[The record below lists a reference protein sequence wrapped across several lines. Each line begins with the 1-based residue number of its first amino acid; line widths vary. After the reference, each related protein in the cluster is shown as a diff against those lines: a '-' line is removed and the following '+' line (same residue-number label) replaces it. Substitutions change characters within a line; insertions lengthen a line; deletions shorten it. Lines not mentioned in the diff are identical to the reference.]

1 MNTSRLVFNLLHTF
15 VCAAFFF
22 SFSASINAATPVL
35 PGLISPGGL
44 DPSRQKDLALPERS
58 PEYFPI
64 PPLMERPL
72 DIKDGPKVE
81 IQSIQ
86 LLDVIDHPELSKDIL
101 NHLVEQLLQE
111 QKKLAIAAD
120 KKTSAINS
128 TAVNSSAITI
138 GQIQFIADKITQLY
152 RQKGYILAQAFLP
165 PQKVTQGIVKIK
177 IIEGKLGKVNAVGN
191 DYYDEEIYTKYFS
204 KHLNQAVNKYEME
217 RLLLLIN
224 DFPGFGVTGSF
235 KKGTAPGTSD
245 LQLLVQSQER
255 LSGFI
260 RYDNYGSEFTGDKRV
275 LVGLTT
281 NGLFGQVNQL
291 NVQLLKTYSPKE
303 SDYYAIHFEQ
313 LVFDEATY
321 IGVSYNTNDYNIG
334 RGLQS
339 LGIKGESEFSEIYLR
354 RAFIKSREKNLYAR
368 FSLSTK
374 EALSNSDTGEQLAK
388 DELTVLGA
396 QLIFDAIDERYNGI
410 NIADISYSRGLGDT
424 LGSMK
429 GSGDDNAGRRGGSGK
444 YAGGDFDKWNLN
456 FARVQSLPYEQS
468 LIVKLNTQYSD
479 DLLTSL
485 EQFQLGGPNSVRA
498 YPVSEYLSDKGY
510 LLSLEWSVGLPFIG
524 HYNAFSGK
532 KWRDIFNLS
541 FFYDST
547 KGWINDPLPFQKD
560 DISLEGYG
568 LAIQLKEIYGFL
580 GRFYMAKPM
589 GNPEPSNDR
598 DPQYYFEF
606 SYHF

>member
-1 MNTSRLVFNLLHTF
+1 MNTSYLVFSLLRIIF
-15 VCAAFFF
+15 CAVLLI
-22 SFSASINAATPVL
+22 SFSAMKNIASAATPVL
-35 PGLISPGGL
+35 PGLISPGGV
-44 DPSRQKDLALPERS
+44 DPGRQKPLSLPERS

-64 PPLMERPL
+64 PPVMERPL
-72 DIKDGPKVE
+72 DIKDGPKVDVLE
-81 IQSIQ
+81 IQ
-86 LLDVIDHPELSKDIL
+86 LLGVVEHPQLTKDIL
-101 NHLVEQLLQE
+101 QQHADKLLQQ
-111 QKKLAIAAD
+111 QKNLVLEAD
-120 KKTSAINS
+120 KA
-128 TAVNSSAITI
+128 SSAITI
-138 GQIQFIADKITQLY
+138 GQIQFIADKLTQFY
-152 RQKGYILAQAFLP
+152 RRQGYILAQAFLP

-177 IIEGKLGKVNAVGN
+177 IIEGKLGKVNALGN
-191 DYYDEEIYTKYFS
+191 DYYDERIYTKYFD

-235 KKGTAPGTSD
+235 KKGTAVGTSD
-245 LQLLVQSQER
+245 LQLLVQSEER
-255 LSGFI
+255 LSGFL
-260 RYDNYGSEFTGDKRV
+260 RYDNYGSEFTGDRRV
-275 LVGLTT
+275 LLGLTA
-281 NGLFGQVNQL
+281 NGLLGQVNQL
-291 NVQLLKTYSPKE
+291 NVQLLKTYSPEE

-321 IGVSYNTNDYNIG
+321 VGASYNTNDYNIG
-334 RGLQS
+334 RSLQS
-339 LGIKGESEFSEIYLR
+339 LGIKGESKFGEIYLR
-354 RAFIKSREKNLYAR
+354 RAFIKSREKNLYVR
-368 FSLSTK
+368 FALSTK
-374 EALSNSDTGEQLAK
+374 EASSDSETGEQLAK
-388 DELTVLGA
+388 DELTVLSA
-396 QLIFDAIDERYNGI
+396 QLIFDGIDERFNGI
-410 NIADISYSRGLGDT
+410 NIADITYSRGLGDI
-424 LGSMK
+424 LGAMK
-429 GSGDDNAGRRGGSGK
+429 GSGDENAGRRGGSGQ

-456 FARVQSLPYEQS
+456 IARVQSLPYEQS
-468 LIVKLNTQYSD
+468 IIFKLNTQYSD

-510 LLSLEWSVGLPFIG
+510 LLSVEWSVGLPFVG

-547 KGWINDPLPFQKD
+547 QGWINDPLPFQKD

-568 LAIQLKEIYGFL
+568 FAIQLKEIYGFT

-606 SYHF
+606 SYHL